1 MPAIARFMLLSFR
14 ADPDGTWFSVLCL
27 NPACTTSTFRV
38 EPAAPSDT
46 CFCILLHTPAVTDFT
61 FLSHPAAA
69 RCTWSDIVCFHPAGT
84 LCALC
89 LVSAAPLGTC
99 LSILLHTTAVTVFT
113 FLSNPA
119 VARFTWSDVVCYHP
133 ACTTPALCL
142 VPAAPVYTC
151 LSLLLHTA
159 AVMVFTFLS
168 NPAVARFT
176 WSDVVCYHPACT
188 TPALC
193 LVPAAPVYTC
203 LSLLLHT
210 AAVTVVTSSGKTV
223 YAINAI
229 D

>member
-1 MPAIARFMLLSFR
+1 MPAVARFMLLSFR
-14 ADPDGTWFSVLCL
+14 ANPDGTWFSVLCL
-27 NPACTTSTFRV
+27 NLACTTSMFRV
-38 EPAAPSDT
+38 ESAAPSDT

-61 FLSHPAAA
+61 FLSHLAAA

-142 VPAAPVYTC
+142 VPV
-151 LSLLLHTA
+151 S
-159 AVMVFTFLS
+159 
-168 NPAVARFT
+168 
-176 WSDVVCYHPACT
+176 CT
-188 TPALC
+188 E
-193 LVPAAPVYTC
+193 LVQC
-203 LSLLLHT
+203 SEH
-210 AAVTVVTSSGKTV
+210 G
-223 YAINAI
+223 
-229 D
+229 